1 MFHAASVSLVG
12 SQSLASTLRN
22 LFCIELYQ
30 NAKYYATHDYI
41 RKKEDENLTNMYIS
55 QAGLFSQ
62 CPSEEALIIYSS
74 SKSRKIA
81 VEEEAEVMTTNLK
94 WSSFLC
100 VLSLAGV
107 LKVI

>member
-1 MFHAASVSLVG
+1 
-12 SQSLASTLRN
+12 
-22 LFCIELYQ
+22 
-30 NAKYYATHDYI
+30 
-41 RKKEDENLTNMYIS
+41 MYIS
-55 QAGLFSQ
+55 QAGRFSQ
-62 CPSEEALIIYSS
+62 SPSEEALIIYSS

>member
-12 SQSLASTLRN
+12 NQSLASTLRK
-22 LFCIELYQ
+22 LCCIELYQ
-30 NAKYYATHDYI
+30 NSKYYATHDYI
-41 RKKEDENLTNMYIS
+41 RKKADENLTNMYIS
-55 QAGLFSQ
+55 EAGLSSQ

-94 WSSFLC
+94 WSSFMC